1 MLGYC
6 PQQSIL
12 YDTLTVVEHLHL
24 YSILKGSKGGEVRL
38 LALVETYS
46 TSAMSIV
53 KVEQLLAA
61 MRMEDKAEVQCGKL
75 SEVNRHSDNLINE
88 RCLNLV

>member
-24 YSILKGSKGGEVRL
+24 FSILKGSKSGEVRL
-38 LALVETYS
+38 LSLVETFS

-75 SEVNRHSDNLINE
+75 SEVNTNGFRQSNE
-88 RCLNLV
+88 

>member
-12 YDTLTVVEHLHL
+12 YDTLTVVEHLQL
-24 YSILKGSKGGEVRL
+24 YSILKGSKDGEVRL
-38 LALVETYS
+38 LSLVETFS
-46 TSAMSIV
+46 TSAMSMSI

-75 SEVNRHSDNLINE
+75 SEVNTNGFRQSNE
-88 RCLNLV
+88 

>member
-24 YSILKGSKGGEVRL
+24 YSTLKGSKSGEVRL
-38 LALVETYS
+38 LSLVKTFS

-75 SEVNRHSDNLINE
+75 SEVNTNGFRQSNE
-88 RCLNLV
+88 

>member
-1 MLGYC
+1 M
-6 PQQSIL
+6 
-12 YDTLTVVEHLHL
+12 
-24 YSILKGSKGGEVRL
+24 EVF
-38 LALVETYS
+38 S

-75 SEVNRHSDNLINE
+75 SEVNTNGFRQS
-88 RCLNLV
+88 

>member
-12 YDTLTVVEHLHL
+12 YDTLTVVEHLQL
-24 YSILKGSKGGEVRL
+24 YSILKGSKDGEVRL
-38 LALVETYS
+38 LSLVEAFS
-46 TSAMSIV
+46 TSAMSTI

-75 SEVNRHSDNLINE
+75 SEVNRQSDNPMNK
-88 RCLNLV
+88 

>member
-24 YSILKGSKGGEVRL
+24 YSILKGSKDGEVRL
-38 LALVETYS
+38 LSLVETFS

-75 SEVNRHSDNLINE
+75 SEVNTNGFRQSNE
-88 RCLNLV
+88 